1 MNSFDQVALL
11 LIILVPLAGAGL
23 SMLLP
28 RDRPN
33 DAWYFAIFVSAITL
47 VLSVILFVGYD
58 FAAGGYQ
65 FVRVYQWL
73 DAPLNI
79 DLHLAMD
86 GIAAPL
92 VLLNGIVLFGAVLI
106 SQTIKHR
113 SRDFFVLLLA
123 LGSGVFGVFVVQDL
137 FFLFFFYELAVLP
150 MYLLIGVW
158 GSSTYFDSDK
168 QRLWGIPIRFD
179 LGAYDRPKEY
189 GAMKLMLVLVAGSV
203 LIWVGI
209 LALYVAAGQV
219 GEATFSMVE
228 LGKLASD
235 GQFNPTF
242 QNWVFPLFMI
252 GFGVLAGLWP
262 FHTWSPDG
270 HVAAPTGVSMLH
282 AGVLMKLGAF
292 GIIRVGMVLLPE
304 GAQAWMPVLIV
315 LGTVNVVYGAISA
328 MSQRDLKYVIG
339 YSSVSHMGYVIMGI
353 ATLHPVGLTGAVL
366 QMFSHGIMT
375 ALMFAMVG
383 AIYERTHVR
392 DITILNGLMKR
403 MGFASFFFAI
413 AGLAS
418 LGLPGL
424 SGFVAEFMVF
434 TGAFKTYLPLAILA
448 VVGAALTAI
457 YILRLLARTFFGE
470 ADPRWEGLTDAS
482 PVEKTVGGAFVLIL
496 LFVGVWPAPFTRVI
510 NVSVE
515 TVMRPFADPS
525 ASVVNIG
532 IESVLRL
539 F

>member
-1 MNSFDQVALL
+1 MSNFDQSALL
-11 LIILVPLAGAGL
+11 LIILAPLAGALL
-23 SMLLP
+23 SVFLP
-28 RDRPN
+28 RGRPN

-47 VLSVILFVGYD
+47 ILSLLLFARYD
-58 FAAGGYQ
+58 FSAGGYQ
-65 FVRVYQWL
+65 FARTYEWL

-79 DLHLAMD
+79 DLSLAMD

-113 SRDFFVLLLA
+113 TRDFFVLLLA

-158 GSSTYFDSDK
+158 GSSTDFGSFV
-168 QRLWGIPIRFD
+168 RT
-179 LGAYDRPKEY
+179 KEY
-189 GAMKLMLVLVAGSV
+189 GAMKLMLFLVAGSV
-203 LIWVGI
+203 LIWIGI
-209 LALYVAAGQV
+209 LALYVAAGQA
-219 GEATFSMVE
+219 GSPTFSLVTLGE
-228 LGKLASD
+228 LSQSGHFGPD
-235 GQFNPTF
+235 F

-292 GIIRVGMVLLPE
+292 GIIRVGMALLPE
-304 GAQAWMPVLIV
+304 GAAAWMPVLIV
-315 LGTVNVVYGAISA
+315 LGTVNVIYGAISA
-328 MSQRDLKYVIG
+328 MSQRDLKYIIG
-339 YSSVSHMGYVIMGI
+339 YSSVSHMGYVLMGI

-383 AIYERTHVR
+383 AIYERSHVR
-392 DITILNGLMKR
+392 DITVLNGLMKR
-403 MGFASFFFAI
+403 MGTTSFFFAI

-434 TGAFKTYLPLAILA
+434 TGAFRTYLPLAVLA
-448 VVGAALTAI
+448 VIGAALTAV

-470 ADPRWEGLTDAS
+470 ADPQWEHLTDAS
-482 PVEKTVGGAFVLIL
+482 PVEKTVGAAFVLIL
-496 LFVGVWPAPFTRVI
+496 LFVGVWPAPLTRVI

-515 TVMRPFADPS
+515 S
-525 ASVVNIG
+525 ALG
-532 IESVLRL
+532 L

>member
-1 MNSFDQVALL
+1 MNNLDQVALL

-28 RDRPN
+28 RNRPT

-47 VLSVILFVGYD
+47 VLSLLLFIGYD
-58 FAAGGYQ
+58 FTAGGYQ
-65 FVRVYQWL
+65 FVRVYDWL

-79 DLHLAMD
+79 DLYLAMD

-158 GSSTYFDSDK
+158 GSSTYFESDR
-168 QRLWGIPIRFD
+168 QRLWGIPLPFD
-179 LGAYDRPKEY
+179 LGSYNRPKEY
-189 GAMKLMLVLVAGSV
+189 GAMKLMLVLVGGSV

-209 LALYVAAGQV
+209 LAMYVASGQV
-219 GEATFSMVE
+219 GEATFSLVD
-228 LGKLASD
+228 LGSMAAAGMFS
-235 GQFNPTF
+235 PTF

-315 LGTVNVVYGAISA
+315 LGTVNVVYGAIAA
-328 MSQRDLKYVIG
+328 MSQRDLKYIIG

-392 DITILNGLMKR
+392 DITVLNGLMKR
-403 MGFASFFFAI
+403 MGVTSFFFAI

-434 TGAFKTYLPLAILA
+434 TGAFRTYLPLAILA
-448 VVGAALTAI
+448 VFGAALTAI

-482 PVEKTVGGAFVLIL
+482 PVEKTVGAAFVLIL

-510 NVSVE
+510 NVGV
-515 TVMRPFADPS
+515 
-525 ASVVNIG
+525 
-532 IESVLRL
+532 ESVLQL